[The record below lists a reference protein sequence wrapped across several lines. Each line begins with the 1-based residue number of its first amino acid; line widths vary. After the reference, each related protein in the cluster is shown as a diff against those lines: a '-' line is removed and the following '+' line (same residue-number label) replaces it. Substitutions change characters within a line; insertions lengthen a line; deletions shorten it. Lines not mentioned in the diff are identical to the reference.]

1 MDFKLYLTNPR
12 GFCAGVDRAIKILD
26 YAVDNLPHPIF
37 VKHEVVHNKHVIAN
51 FKKKGVKFI
60 EDVSEIPEKSTLI
73 SKSAHGVAQDIK
85 DQAKNKEILRF

>member
-51 FKKKGVKFI
+51 FKKRCPFI
-60 EDVSEIPEKSTLI
+60 EDVSEIPIKSTLI
-73 SKSAHGVAQDIK
+73 YQCPWSISRCKRSSQEK
-85 DQAKNKEILRF
+85 RS

>member
-1 MDFKLYLTNPR
+1 MNFKLYLTNPR

-26 YAVDNLPHPIF
+26 YAVENMQHPIY

-60 EDVSEIPEKSTLI
+60 EDVSALSNLFIELCTFVTRGQVA
-73 SKSAHGVAQDIK
+73 SKT
-85 DQAKNKEILRF
+85 

>member
-51 FKKKGVKFI
+51 FKKRCQVYRGCFQ
-60 EDVSEIPEKSTLI
+60 IPKKSTLI
-73 SKSAHGVAQDIK
+73 SVHM
-85 DQAKNKEILRF
+85 E